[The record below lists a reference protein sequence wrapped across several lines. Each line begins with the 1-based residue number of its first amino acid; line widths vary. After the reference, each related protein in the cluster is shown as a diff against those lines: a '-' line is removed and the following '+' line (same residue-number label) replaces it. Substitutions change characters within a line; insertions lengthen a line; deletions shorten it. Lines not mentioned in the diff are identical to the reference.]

1 MISFPMEEQEISKN
15 IKLMRTKCGLTLTEV
30 AQKAK
35 ITKSNLSKIENG
47 HISTPISTL
56 IRIAE
61 VLEVPLSHFFTEPE
75 DSPSYILTRK
85 GKGEIY
91 AREGIQFGYS
101 YQSLSKGIWN
111 KKLEPFMLTFSPEA
125 KHENFFQHEGEE
137 FFFVVSGRI
146 EFILDDQ
153 EFIMETGDSLLFDA
167 NIKHAGKS
175 LDNKPA
181 TLLCIFLQGN

>member
-1 MISFPMEEQEISKN
+1 MILFPMEEQEISKN

-75 DSPSYILTRK
+75 DSPSYILTRNGK
-85 GKGEIY
+85 GKIY
-91 AREGIQFGYS
+91 AR
-101 YQSLSKGIWN
+101 
-111 KKLEPFMLTFSPEA
+111 
-125 KHENFFQHEGEE
+125 
-137 FFFVVSGRI
+137 
-146 EFILDDQ
+146 
-153 EFIMETGDSLLFDA
+153 
-167 NIKHAGKS
+167 
-175 LDNKPA
+175 
-181 TLLCIFLQGN
+181 